1 MGRAHMKLIN
11 DEDERHKLPSPSE
24 IHRMDIA
31 LEELIRRAKLQ
42 AGELSL
48 LIQRLEHLRRDIG
61 QHLRNGEDPVATG
74 RLRS

>member
-1 MGRAHMKLIN
+1 
-11 DEDERHKLPSPSE
+11 
-24 IHRMDIA
+24 MDIA